1 MKWFVLYTRSRWE
14 KKVEKNLLELGVD
27 TYCPTITEER
37 QWSDRK
43 KKVTSPLFKSYVFVK
58 IDEARRDMVF
68 EIPGVVKYLYWLGKP
83 AVVKEKEIELIK
95 SWLED
100 EMLEEISVTHL
111 SPGDKVQIAN
121 GSFKGKEAIVSKVG
135 KKRIKL
141 LLQSLDLV
149 VNVKTKDVLV

>member
-68 EIPGVVKYLYWLGKP
+68 EIPGVVKYLYWLGQP

-95 SWLED
+95 TWLED
-100 EMLEEISVTHL
+100 EMVEEINITHL

-135 KKRIKL
+135 KKRMKL
-141 LLQSLDLV
+141 VLKSLDLV
-149 VNVKTKDVLV
+149 VNVRTKDVLV